1 MRVTILM
8 TLLLICVSGCS
19 PVDFPTLNA
28 PQKPQTVYEYSETFD
43 KNPVVSQ
50 ESDDGKFMV
59 WEQQSRTVNVNF
71 KKQEKQLTWWQRF
84 TNWLGT
90 WSIITALVVI
100 GFLAFGFTAPLVW
113 IFNRYRTFRN
123 TLKTVV
129 QTIDSTKSIDA
140 NPALK
145 DGLSSSL
152 DAKEKV
158 VISALKQE

>member
-1 MRVTILM
+1 MRSHIF
-8 TLLLICVSGCS
+8 LLLLLFLLVGCS
-19 PVDFPTLNA
+19 PVEFPTLNA
-28 PQKPQTVYEYSETFD
+28 PQKPQTVYEYNETFD
-43 KNPVVSQ
+43 KNPVISQ
-50 ESDDGKFMV
+50 ETDDGKFRV

-100 GFLAFGFTAPLVW
+100 GCLAFGFTAPLVW
-113 IFNRYRTFRN
+113 LFNRYKTFRN

-129 QTIDSTKSIDA
+129 QTIDSTKSIEA